1 MSLLDTRTEAERLRD
16 LITGPDIGVTESM
29 IENAKN
35 TKTESLLPVR
45 MAAPLTPRQQAEEK
59 YGKGETT
66 LRMLGTMLTG
76 GLLGGALLPEAS
88 SANKA
93 QYKSDL
99 ALYQKQLEMG
109 LVDPQD
115 LAVANAIRA
124 GVTGPELMALQAEAG
139 GLDKLGLDP
148 VTLSPGQIRFDAFG
162 NTIASGGDPVVTP
175 TAVIQNASRT
185 AQGYGIPTDSR
196 AYSDLVAAYAEP
208 SGSQTLADGTVVPFN
223 TVDKVLSDWKNGYYG
238 QAQGQPSQ
246 AGQAQPQQGR
256 SSQVSGVGADGS
268 VSPEGARDA
277 TVRKV
282 MNAEQAENLKIA
294 DQKISFYND
303 LEGVMANFGEWD
315 PDANDGAG
323 GFTVN
328 EATRD
333 NYGSWQ
339 NHPFNPGSYEIFKG
353 ADEKDSLVYMDQLVD
368 MLTVDERGKL
378 KGQGQITEGETAMLK
393 RAVTSLQ
400 NRNLSDGAIKREMEK
415 LMRGLIERRQKF
427 TDLQSTYGPKGHGG
441 GGSDE
446 FDALW
451 NEG

>member
-1 MSLLDTRTEAERLRD
+1 MSLLQEQLEEMRRQTEGA
-16 LITGPDIGVTESM
+16 GVTPEMVASAG
-29 IENAKN
+29 IAPK
-35 TKTESLLPVR
+35 ESLLP
-45 MAAPLTPRQQAEEK
+45 MPKHWTEKAIEED
-59 YGKGETT
+59 GKAKFFGK
-66 LRMLGTMLTG
+66 M
-76 GLLGGALLPEAS
+76 LLGGFTGLTPLLFPEAVGGKARYAS
-88 SANKA
+88 ELALYNKA
-93 QYKSDL
+93 Q
-99 ALYQKQLEMG
+99 EMG

-115 LAVANAIRA
+115 QALAEAIRA
-124 GVTGPELMALQAEAG
+124 GVTGPELMALQAESG
-139 GLDKLGLDP
+139 GVDKLNLDP
-148 VTLSPGQIRFDAFG
+148 ATLSPGQIRTDAFG
-162 NTIASGGDPVVTP
+162 NQIASGGDPVVTP

-223 TVDKVLSDWKNGYYG
+223 TVDKVLSDWRDGVYG
-238 QAQGQPSQ
+238 RTQGQPSQ
-246 AGQAQPQQGR
+246 ARPQQGQAN
-256 SSQVSGVGADGS
+256 QVSGVGADGS

-277 TVRKV
+277 TVRKA
-282 MNAEQAENLKIA
+282 MNAEQAENLKIS

-333 NYGSWQ
+333 NYGAFQ
-339 NHPFNPGSYEIFKG
+339 NHPLNPGSYEIFKG
-353 ADEKDSLVYMDQLVD
+353 SDEKDSLVYVDQLVD

-400 NRNLSDGAIKREMEK
+400 NRNLSDGALQREMEK
-415 LMRGLIERRQKF
+415 LMRGLIEKRQKF

>member
-1 MSLLDTRTEAERLRD
+1 MNLLGIDSPESESERMRKKLMEA
-16 LITGPDIGVTESM
+16 GVTDEDF
-29 IENAKN
+29 
-35 TKTESLLPVR
+35 
-45 MAAPLTPRQQAEEK
+45 AAAEDSK
-59 YGKGETT
+59 AG
-66 LRMLGTMLTG
+66 G
-76 GLLGGALLPEAS
+76 GLLSPAMQAPKSPAEKARENYGGLELFGRHLGARFLGGMFKDQALPEYS
-88 SANKA
+88 DANKA

-99 ALYQKQLEMG
+99 ALWQKRQEMA

-115 LAVANAIRA
+115 SALATAIRA

-139 GLDKLGLDP
+139 GVDKLGLDQT
-148 VTLSPGQIRFDAFG
+148 TLSPGQIRFDAFG
-162 NTIASGGDPVVTP
+162 NTIATGGDPVVTP
-175 TAVIQNASRT
+175 TAVIQNANRT

-223 TVDKVLSDWKNGYYG
+223 TVDKVLSDWRNGAYG
-238 QAQGQPSQ
+238 QTQGQPSQ
-246 AGQAQPQQGR
+246 TQPQQGQAN
-256 SSQVSGVGADGS
+256 QVSGVGADGS

-277 TVRKV
+277 TVRNV

-333 NYGSWQ
+333 NYGAWQ
-339 NHPFNPGSYEIFKG
+339 NHPFNPGSYELFKG
-353 ADEKDSLVYMDQLVD
+353 SEEKDSLVYVDQLID

-400 NRNLSDGAIKREMEK
+400 NRNLSDSAVKREMEK
-415 LMRGLIERRQKF
+415 LMRGLIEKRQKF